1 MVWYVRGHFRET
13 SSHICS
19 YLISGMPGRLSKE
32 LHVHT
37 FGQEDALI
45 KPVHICSFSGR
56 RYNIIAKTQVSSFRL
71 LGLESWLY
79 HLVAV

>member
-1 MVWYVRGHFRET
+1 MVCCVRGHFRES
-13 SSHICS
+13 SSHSCS
-19 YLISGMPGRLSKE
+19 YLLSGMPGRLSKE

-45 KPVHICSFSGR
+45 KPVHICTFSGR
-56 RYNIIAKTQVSSFRL
+56 RYSIIAKTQVSSVRL
-71 LGLESWLY
+71 LGLGSWLC